1 MNKVEFYRHHL
12 EQEEIDSITA
22 ALGGIFLT
30 AGPLTR
36 RFEAEFADY
45 LGCRAVVG
53 VYSCT
58 SALFLCLK
66 AFGIGPGDEVITTP
80 MTFVATANAV
90 LETGARPI
98 FVDVEPGTG
107 NLDAERIEAAISD
120 RTRAIL
126 PVHLYGLM
134 CDMRRIRAIA
144 DRHRLRVIEDAAHCV
159 EGTRAGVRPGELGD
173 AACFSFYATKN
184 LTSGEGGAIS
194 VNDPELAAELKLMRS
209 HGIDRDAADRYSG
222 AYRHWDM
229 VRMGYKLNMFDLQAA
244 LLLPQL
250 AKIEGRL
257 ARRREIARR
266 YRDAL
271 VSLPGVEL
279 PREIED
285 SVHAHHLFTIWVD
298 PEHRDT
304 ILSGLEAAGIG
315 VAVNYRALHLLSY
328 YRERFGFKPGDFPIA
343 ESIGART
350 ISLPFYP
357 KMSDSEVDRVIEAV
371 GVVSRE
377 SSIVNRQP

>member
-1 MNKVEFYRHHL
+1 MNRVEFYRHHL
-12 EQEEIDSITA
+12 EQEEIDSISA

-30 AGPLTR
+30 AGPLTK

-45 LGCRAVVG
+45 LGSRAVVG
-53 VYSCT
+53 VTSCT

-107 NLDAERIEAAISD
+107 NLDAERIEAALTE

-134 CDMRRIRAIA
+134 CDMRRIRDIA
-144 DRHRLRVIEDAAHCV
+144 ARHRLHVIEDAAHCV
-159 EGTRAGVRPGELGD
+159 EGRRAGVRPGQLGD

-184 LTSGEGGAIS
+184 LTSGEGGAI
-194 VNDPELAAELKLMRS
+194 VTQDPALAEELRIMRS
-209 HGIDRDAADRYSG
+209 HGVDREAVDRYSG
-222 AYRHWDM
+222 PYRHWDM

-244 LLLPQL
+244 LLLPQIPKL
-250 AKIEGRL
+250 EARL
-257 ARRREIARR
+257 ARRRDIAAR
-266 YRDAL
+266 YREAFAAMPDL
-271 VSLPGVEL
+271 EL
-279 PREIED
+279 PAILAD
-285 SVHAHHLFTIWVD
+285 TVHAHHLFTIWVD
-298 PEHRDT
+298 PARRDA
-304 ILSGLEAAGIG
+304 ILARLQAEGIG
-315 VAVNYRALHLLSY
+315 VAVNYRPIHLLRY
-328 YRERFGFKPGDFPIA
+328 YRERFGYRPGDFPVA
-343 ESIGART
+343 ERIGSRT

-357 KMSDSEVDRVIEAV
+357 KLADAEVRQVIEAV
-371 GVVSRE
+371 RAVA
-377 SSIVNRQP
+377 